1 MQLFSKKNFGLNL
14 FSFGWS
20 KVKINS
26 YEKVHLFLAAVH
38 FRNSDSCPS
47 RCICESETRRSKSGS
62 GKTQKSRKSI
72 CLGEWRLDLAPQKA
86 TIYLGR
92 REMAAA
98 TESSSVGRWSLEG
111 YIGRMVLGVRPLE
124 KDIRSVLIYILCLII
139 VIFFYWLIIEI

>member
-26 YEKVHLFLAAVH
+26 YEKVHLHLAAVH

-72 CLGEWRLDLAPQKA
+72 C
-86 TIYLGR
+86 LGR